1 MALRPRTATRRTTV
15 SPGYHPLPMLE
26 LPKERW
32 LPPLQYVQIATH
44 SRCNAD
50 CVFCPYIESVH
61 HKHPGMM
68 TDETWN
74 LILDN
79 LVPFSAGLKK
89 ICPYLMQEP
98 LLDKSIYAKIGE
110 IYERFPHVS
119 VEISTNGAALTE
131 QAVEKLFAV
140 MDGRKHD
147 IWVSHHGV
155 NKETFEHIMQIDY
168 QRSTD
173 NLMRMLKMSNGRFT
187 IKIRGAG
194 KSKAVDKTF
203 FTRDEYLAYWE
214 RAFTEHEIN
223 RTNVSVDAFEFH
235 DRAGSLMRTDRD
247 ANQLNQGIVRQI
259 GPGRRPFS
267 CSRIN
272 EWVHFMHDGRIRICC
287 MDYHHEVQLPS
298 IHEMSLLDYY
308 HSEAYISLVNCVSG
322 RTESPANFIC
332 KRCTSPGG

>member
-1 MALRPRTATRRTTV
+1 MALRSRRRPSQVPAANRHT
-15 SPGYHPLPMLE
+15 PLPMLE
-26 LPKERW
+26 LPKDRW
-32 LPPLQYVQIATH
+32 LPPLKYVQIATH

-79 LVPFSAGLKK
+79 LVPFGAGLKK

-98 LLDKSIYAKIGE
+98 LLDKSIYAKIAQ
-110 IYERFPHVS
+110 IYERFPHVT

-140 MDGRKHD
+140 MGGRSHD
-147 IWVSHHGV
+147 IWVSHHGIDR
-155 NKETFEHIMQIDY
+155 ETFEHIMQIDY
-168 QRSTD
+168 QRSTE
-173 NLMRMLKMSNGRFT
+173 NLIRMLKMSNGRYN

-194 KSKAVDKTF
+194 KSKAVNRTF
-203 FTRDEYLAYWE
+203 FTREQYVQYWE
-214 RAFTEHEIN
+214 RTFTDHEIN
-223 RTNVSVDAFEFH
+223 RANVSVDAFEFH
-235 DRAGSLMRTDRD
+235 DRAGSLKREDRG
-247 ANQLNQGIVRQI
+247 ANELNQGIVRQI
-259 GPGRRPFS
+259 GPGHRPFS
-267 CSRIN
+267 CTRIN
-272 EWVHFMHDGRIRICC
+272 EWIHFMHDGRIRICC

-298 IHEMSLLDYY
+298 IHDMSLLDYY
-308 HSEAYISLVNCVSG
+308 HSQAYIGLVNCVSG
-322 RTESPANFIC
+322 RTESPADFIC